1 MNLSTDIYSPS
12 PKYPAACC
20 RDERRGEPRQ
30 SSVESAQ
37 RRRLRRVKAG
47 LASAQ
52 FRFDTP
58 QFAAGSFIVFGFDL
72 RSLNCIAYCF
82 QIDSFPQV

>member
-1 MNLSTDIYSPS
+1 MNLSIDIYSPS

-30 SSVESAQ
+30 SSVERAQ

-58 QFAAGSFIVFGFDL
+58 QLAAGSFIVFGCDL
-72 RSLNCIAYCF
+72 RSLNRIAY
-82 QIDSFPQV
+82 PR